1 MENSFFLRVE
11 IILLFISLSYA
22 IYYSIYSFRIFLV
35 KWKRTS
41 LETSKTRSEQLQN
54 STHINIW
61 DNEDNYKKTEDNKVL
76 LEDKMKIVEILRKE
90 AIYYERGDFEKAKNL
105 IIEWLAIDKFH
116 KHLNLE
122 LANIYNKEW
131 DYKKSEYI
139 YRELI
144 ENQKED
150 FDLLKKL
157 GFVLALQKKY
167 KDSIRVYK
175 GALEKKPNDPGI
187 IDILSDLTY
196 EIEDYEGTIKY
207 ACIYLKDKPRDIE
220 KLQLQA
226 FSLDQIWK
234 DEEAIISYE
243 KILEMQPYNDEIKGR
258 IKRLEERNI
267 EENS

>member
-1 MENSFFLRVE
+1 MENTFFLRIE
-11 IILLFISLSYA
+11 IIILLLSLWYA
-22 IYYSIYSFRIFLV
+22 IYYSIYSIRTFL
-35 KWKRTS
+35 WKGKRKQV
-41 LETSKTRSEQLQN
+41 ETSKTRTEQLQD
-54 STHINIW
+54 SQHINVW
-61 DNEDNYKKTEDNKVL
+61 ENDDNYKKNKDNKVL

-90 AIYYERGDFEKAKNL
+90 AIYYEKWDYEKAKNL
-105 IIEWLAIDKFH
+105 IIEWLALDKFH

-131 DYKKSEYI
+131 EYTKSEYI

-175 GALEKKPNDPGI
+175 EALDKKTNDPGI
-187 IDILSDLTY
+187 IDILSDLMY
-196 EIEDYEGTIKY
+196 EVEDYEWTIKY
-207 ACIYLKDKPRDIE
+207 ALKYLKDKPRDIE

-226 FSLDQIWK
+226 FSLDQINK
-234 DEEAIISYE
+234 DEEAIIAYE
-243 KILEMQPYNDEIKGR
+243 KILEMQPYNDEIKWR
-258 IKRLEERNI
+258 IKRLEERSLS
-267 EENS
+267 ENS